1 MASGTAK
8 LFDDMSV
15 PEQIEHVQQLWD
27 RIAQRQDRVPVPDWH
42 RVELRDRLQR
52 VERGETTFSSAE
64 DVSAELR
71 AKFS

>member
-1 MASGTAK
+1 MASETAK

-15 PEQIEHVQQLWD
+15 SEQIEHVQQLWD
-27 RIAQRQDRVPVPDWH
+27 RIAQRQHRVPVPDWH

-64 DVSAELR
+64 DVFAKLR
-71 AKFS
+71 AKIS